1 MRLIRGLGLS
11 YGKKS
16 RYQIS
21 VISDKE
27 GRDGKRD
34 RYIYTKERRKRFTAA
49 DSKAELQISKPGSFT
64 RLLELMTSS
73 LSGKRVAQ
81 GRLLASLNLGHF
93 SRIFKIKE
101 VQHFDSH
108 SLPEKDLKELNSP
121 VLTHLYQLHKSKVNV
136 LNASSGLKHKK
147 INLR

>member
-1 MRLIRGLGLS
+1 
-11 YGKKS
+11 
-16 RYQIS
+16 
-21 VISDKE
+21 
-27 GRDGKRD
+27 
-34 RYIYTKERRKRFTAA
+34 
-49 DSKAELQISKPGSFT
+49 
-64 RLLELMTSS
+64 MTSS

-108 SLPEKDLKELNSP
+108 SLPEKDLKELNTP
-121 VLTHLYQLHKSKVNV
+121 VLPHLYQLHKSKLNV
-136 LNASSGLKHKK
+136 LHASSGLEHKK